1 MVKTKSESE
10 TIRHRKKRIVLWI
23 LYPLL
28 LIPNIIASYFYSENT
43 GFLAISGILV
53 FFALIDLI
61 IIFSISRKYY
71 NWPSVLLLIFIFEM
85 IMSWFHLPLPPGN
98 VPFIIGI
105 ISILCSIRIIKSF
118 DNNSFIRWFGFFSN
132 IIIGI
137 FMVGFWLLTSIMPGN
152 ISNFFIYSG
161 SLLFIISILGI
172 VFTLPTSNY
181 IGWSA
186 NDRKIFFRMIIIP
199 MVFVFSMICLIFVFN
214 DTFRILMN
222 SYYTSVPWDTGEIR
236 LFNLEGIPQL

>member
-1 MVKTKSESE
+1 MVKIISESGKA
-10 TIRHRKKRIVLWI
+10 RHKKMRIVLWI

-43 GFLAISGILV
+43 SFRVISSILV

-71 NWPSVLLLIFIFEM
+71 NWSLVLLLIFISEM
-85 IMSWFHLPLPPGN
+85 VLDWYHLPTPPGN
-98 VPFIIGI
+98 VPLMIGI

-118 DNNSFIRWFGFFSN
+118 HNKSFIRWFGFSSN

-137 FMVGFWLLTSIMPGN
+137 FMIGFFLMTSSLPGN
-152 ISNFFIYSG
+152 ISNIFIYSG
-161 SLLFIISILGI
+161 SLFFIILVLGI
-172 VFTLPTSNY
+172 VFTLPHSNY
-181 IGWSA
+181 ILWSE

-199 MVFVFSMICLIFVFN
+199 MIFVFSMICLIFVFN
-214 DTFRILMN
+214 DTFRVLMN
-222 SYYTSVPWDTGEIR
+222 SNYASVPCDTGQIR
-236 LFNLEGIPQL
+236 LFDLEGIPQL